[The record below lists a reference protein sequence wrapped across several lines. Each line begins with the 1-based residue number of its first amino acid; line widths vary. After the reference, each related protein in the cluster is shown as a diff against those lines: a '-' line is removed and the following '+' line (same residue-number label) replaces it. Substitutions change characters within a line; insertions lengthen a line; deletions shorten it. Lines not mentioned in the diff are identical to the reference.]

1 MPNKNPALWI
11 EEHGGLDIWNYEQTK
26 NILKCQ
32 VCNLAILYKRRI
44 QHVKTSRHQKGL
56 LLREKNSNITTDCS
70 GQSSFNIGLARML
83 AACNIPVTKI
93 ENPAFI
99 QFMEEHT
106 KKIIPS
112 RRVITKIIEKESQ
125 HVIDNIKEK
134 IKDEDLFLLLD
145 ESKDPKGRAM
155 TAVLIGPL
163 DGRFDSR
170 PYLINVVDIKEAN
183 SKTIVT
189 TVVDNLQ
196 NVLGEH
202 FSPSRFKLL
211 VTDGAAYCVKAAKS
225 LKTSFPEM
233 IHVTCL
239 AHGIHRVAEL
249 VRFQFPNVNEL
260 ISEVKKV
267 FLKSPKRKN
276 SFSALCQIPLPPE
289 PIITPASYYAHNFSK
304 VKEYIMELK
313 EDSEAIKN
321 SKKIFCQPNI
331 LDDLKFI
338 DSNLRCIDTTITKLE
353 ERIPIN
359 DTEDDIRKNSGYM
372 ELKKLSEDGRLE
384 SNFLNAPIVNV
395 DSERVFSF
403 MKDINFPKRN
413 KLSEK
418 HVKDY
423 LLIQWN
429 FRFIQ

>member
-32 VCNLAILYKRRI
+32 VCNLAILYKQRI
-44 QHVKTSRHQKGL
+44 QHVKTSRHQKRL

-106 KKIIPS
+106 EKIIPS
-112 RRVITKIIEKESQ
+112 RRVITKIIGKESQ

-211 VTDGAAYCVKAAKS
+211 VTDEAAYCVKAAKS

-260 ISEVKKV
+260 ISEVKK
-267 FLKSPKRKN
+267 
-276 SFSALCQIPLPPE
+276 
-289 PIITPASYYAHNFSK
+289 
-304 VKEYIMELK
+304 
-313 EDSEAIKN
+313 
-321 SKKIFCQPNI
+321 
-331 LDDLKFI
+331 
-338 DSNLRCIDTTITKLE
+338 
-353 ERIPIN
+353 
-359 DTEDDIRKNSGYM
+359 
-372 ELKKLSEDGRLE
+372 
-384 SNFLNAPIVNV
+384 
-395 DSERVFSF
+395 
-403 MKDINFPKRN
+403 
-413 KLSEK
+413 
-418 HVKDY
+418 
-423 LLIQWN
+423 
-429 FRFIQ
+429 